1 MQGFSYTAQMK
12 PENDPRR
19 LHLSSFAQAGGQ
31 LLGEERLAHFER
43 LIAETQGVGP
53 EARVH
58 FSAHGEMRLGGDGVQ
73 QVWLRLSAQAA
84 LALTCQ
90 RCLGPAEV
98 TVEFAREFRFVAT
111 EELAAV
117 EDEVCEEDVLVISRA
132 FNLLELIEDELLM
145 ALPIAPMHDTCPVP
159 VQLQA
164 ADVDFDQGED
174 ESPNPFAV
182 LQQLKR
188 NGPH

>member
-1 MQGFSYTAQMK
+1 MK
-12 PENDPRR
+12 PQNDPRR

-31 LLGEERLAHFER
+31 LLGDERLAHFER
-43 LIAETQGVGP
+43 LIAETQGVGA
-53 EARVH
+53 ETRVH
-58 FSAHGEMRLGGDGVQ
+58 YCAQGEMRLGGDGAN
-73 QVWLRLSAQAA
+73 QVWLRLTAHAM

-98 TVEFAREFRFVAT
+98 EVEFARDFRFVAT
-111 EELAAV
+111 EDQAAV
-117 EDEVCEEDVLVISRA
+117 EDELCEEDVLVISRA

-164 ADVDFDQGED
+164 ADDDFDLGE
-174 ESPNPFAV
+174 EEKPNPFAV

>member
-1 MQGFSYTAQMK
+1 MK

-19 LHLSSFAQAGGQ
+19 LNLSSFAKASGH

-43 LIAETQGVGP
+43 LIAETQGVGA
-53 EARVH
+53 ETRVH
-58 FSAHGEMRLGGDGVQ
+58 FCADGEMRVGADGTH
-73 QVWLRLSAQAA
+73 QVWLRLSAQAR

-98 TVEFAREFRFVAT
+98 AVEFARAFRFVAS
-111 EELAAV
+111 EEQAAL
-117 EDEVCEEDVLVISRA
+117 EDEVCDEDVLVISRA
-132 FNLLELIEDELLM
+132 FNLPELIEDELLM
-145 ALPIAPMHDTCPVP
+145 ALPVAPMHDTCPQP
-159 VQLQA
+159 VQLQV
-164 ADVDFDQGED
+164 ADADFDHGED
-174 ESPNPFAV
+174 EKPNPFAV